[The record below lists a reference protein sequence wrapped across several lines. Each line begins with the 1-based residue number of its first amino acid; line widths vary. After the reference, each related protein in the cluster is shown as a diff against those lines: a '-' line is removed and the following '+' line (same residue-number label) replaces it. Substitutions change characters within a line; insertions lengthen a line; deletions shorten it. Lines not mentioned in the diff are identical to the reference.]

1 MEIGDNLYFLLY
13 CKDVYTIV
21 AQYKKS
27 TGEFVGFVKTGT
39 AKANNTSLYADTIV
53 LYNKYV
59 VTISNKLSGDN
70 ITVSLFNPTD
80 KSFTVVTSISVPW
93 LQGV

>member
-1 MEIGDNLYFLLY
+1 M
-13 CKDVYTIV
+13 
-21 AQYKKS
+21 
-27 TGEFVGFVKTGT
+27 GFVKTGT

-93 LQGV
+93 L